1 MDQGSMVVAMAEL
14 SCAPCVRRGLKRLS
28 DGLAVCTD
36 TPPSSRCCSP
46 TAPIAP
52 STPPSVP
59 RKVECPERPRKD
71 GAQGREHIE
80 RHTARRRRIHDL
92 GMAAPYSS
100 ALARGAALH
109 ALSEELGEALL
120 AAFPDIK

>member
-1 MDQGSMVVAMAEL
+1 MDQGSVVVAMAEL
-14 SCAPCVRRGLKRLS
+14 SCVPCVRRGLKRP
-28 DGLAVCTD
+28 AVPE

-59 RKVECPERPRKD
+59 RKVECPERPRKN

-80 RHTARRRRIHDL
+80 RLPARRRRIHEVDL